1 MAAEVVEAETLGN
14 SSQIEKVS
22 IKGKKEAATGEI
34 TREEATAIKERKSPT
49 SSKSSR
55 AEISLKPDAEA
66 EMAV

>member
-1 MAAEVVEAETLGN
+1 MAVEIVEAETLG
-14 SSQIEKVS
+14 SSNQIENVS
-22 IKGKKEAATGEI
+22 IKDNKEAATGEI

-66 EMAV
+66 EVAV